1 MRFALDLVEGAEVK
15 LIKGIWN
22 YGAEAV
28 VIALVALMVT
38 TVFGQ
43 VFFRYV
49 LHDSPSWTEEL
60 ARYVFVWI
68 TFLGSFVAFKRGG
81 HVIVDTLLVA
91 LPPVAQRFLKVVVQL
106 AIAALLVVL
115 VREGWNMMLVTSNT
129 KATMLQVPM
138 SWVYSAVPVSAALM
152 LLQQAIWLIGWAR
165 RHVVMGA

>member
-1 MRFALDLVEGAEVK
+1 MK
-15 LIKGIWN
+15 LIKGIWD

-28 VIALVALMVT
+28 VVMLVALMAV

-60 ARYVFVWI
+60 ARYVFIWI
-68 TFLGSFVAFKRGG
+68 SFLGSFVAFKRGA
-81 HVIVDTLLVA
+81 HVIVDAVLVA
-91 LPPVAQRFLKVVVQL
+91 LPRSAQGFLKVVVQL
-106 AIAALLVVL
+106 AIAAFLVVL
-115 VREGWNMMLVTSNT
+115 VQEGWNMMLVTSNT

-152 LLQQAIWLIGWAR
+152 LLQQAIWLVDWAR
-165 RHVVMGA
+165 RHVVMGT